1 MAYLLVLLVLML
13 VSVSESFHLEHL
25 GRFDWQKS
33 IRPGEGCPKKCHPER
48 CPDVRQLQGCPA
60 GLVRDQC
67 GCCWECGNGEGQLC
81 DPEPRSG
88 STFYGR
94 CAEGLRCR
102 APRRNPA
109 GEPRAICVCSKQEAL
124 CASDGKTYKNIC
136 QFRAA
141 QHKQGKGQM
150 LTMVHHGPCKS
161 KPIITYAP
169 RDIITTKGSDVIF
182 SCEVS
187 SYPLASI
194 QWSKEGDIIS
204 FPADDS
210 STAVQARGGLRRF
223 ELTGW
228 LQIQG
233 VGPNDAGV
241 YTCTARNA
249 FGEVSASARLQ
260 VTHGGPQLSKEFRQ
274 KENGAYRISGEEE
287 NVDDEDYEGQPSG
300 YMYL

>member
-1 MAYLLVLLVLML
+1 MAYLLVVLVLML
-13 VSVSESFHLEHL
+13 VSGSESFHLEHL

-33 IRPGEGCPKKCHPER
+33 IQPGEGCPKKCHPER
-48 CPDVRQLQGCPA
+48 CPDVWQLQGCPA
-60 GLVRDQC
+60 RLVHDQC
-67 GCCWECGNGEGQLC
+67 GCCWECGNNEGQLC

-94 CAEGLRCR
+94 CAEGLHCR
-102 APRRNPA
+102 APRRNPT

-124 CASDGKTYKNIC
+124 CGSDGKTYKNIC
-136 QFRAA
+136 QFRAG

-150 LTMVHHGPCKS
+150 LTMVHHGPCKT
-161 KPIITYAP
+161 KPVITYAP
-169 RDIITTKGSDVIF
+169 HDIIITKGSDVIF
-182 SCEVS
+182 SYEVS
-187 SYPLASI
+187 SYPMASI
-194 QWSKEGDIIS
+194 QWSKEEDVIS

-210 STAVQARGGLRRF
+210 SMAVQARGGPRRF
-223 ELTGW
+223 ELTSW

-233 VGPNDAGV
+233 VGLNDAGV

-260 VTHGGPQLSKEFRQ
+260 VTYGGSQLSKEFRK
-274 KENGAYRISGEEE
+274 KENQAYRISGEEG